1 VHVRVRLGAGLAR
14 LAQAPVLSVDVADGA
29 TVAELLD
36 RLAGVEPGVAPALAS
51 ALPVIA
57 GEHAERSRR
66 LRAGEEVALL
76 IPVSGG

>member
-1 VHVRVRLGAGLAR
+1 VQVRVRLGAGLAR
-14 LAQAPVLSVDVADGA
+14 LAEAPGLSLDLADEA

-36 RLAGVEPGVAPALAS
+36 SLAGAQPGVAKALPS

-66 LRAGEEVALL
+66 LSAGDEVALL
-76 IPVSGG
+76 VPVSGG

>member
-1 VHVRVRLGAGLAR
+1 MHVRVRLGAGLAR
-14 LAQAPVLSVDVADGA
+14 LAEAPVLSLEVADGA

-36 RLAGVEPGVAPALAS
+36 RLAGAQPGVAPALAA
-51 ALPVIA
+51 ALPVVA

-66 LRAGEEVALL
+66 LAAGDEVALL